1 MSDTYYYLET
11 ITNDGHELTH
21 WFCDFLS
28 AIKLC
33 EQINLK
39 KAKSIVLSQRAY
51 NGYEWNKCRETED
64 VDMLKILIDK

>member
-11 ITNDGHELTH
+11 ILNDGYKMTH

-39 KAKSIVLSQRAY
+39 KAKSIVLSQRVY

>member
-11 ITNDGHELTH
+11 ITNDGHELNH

-39 KAKSIVLSQRAY
+39 KAKSIVLSQRVY
-51 NGYEWNKCRETED
+51 DGYEWNKCRGTED